1 MKYFSLL
8 FLMSC
13 LVLTAGEKTGTKYFL
28 NAGLNY
34 NMHNADLK
42 GFSGT
47 ENCCDKFSGGNFLDP
62 EFGFGMEL
70 AMGSLIFDIPAN
82 YVLQLNYNGM
92 SSEYSEERF
101 RGYKINEF
109 DKQPIM
115 VNHQLNPSIK
125 LISISNSIYNDI
137 FDRFSF
143 GIGVEIGFVASAS
156 FTQKETA
163 ISPNDFKFSNGAR
176 EINTGEGTI
185 EEMNS
190 VIFSLFTGIRYEVYT
205 TDNWTISPEVKYNY
219 IPGSILD
226 GKDLNVSQLS
236 GSISFVY
243 NVTKSE
249 PPPPP
254 PPPPAKIIEKQDTVI
269 APAPPYINVE
279 LTLKDENG
287 KNIKNEQVVDF
298 PATVY
303 ESKQEY
309 ALKPVV
315 FFDSSD
321 YNYKQYNIESFTN
334 TNFDVQTQLI
344 KAIADKMISD
354 SSLTLLLTT
363 FDLEDE
369 GATVPQDR
377 LYNIEAKLKEYGV
390 EPSRVKQKIVPL
402 GDDFKY
408 DELRDDYRR
417 VDLNLSDKS
426 DLIKSIYEI
435 DSKLV
440 YDEQIFIPK
449 TVVNSSRNDYYRESS
464 LSIDGKEVKNEHS
477 DFNIVIDD
485 SYKDKIKQDGKLN
498 ITYNSSAEVVGIY
511 NSDRIEFTIVPKI
524 QNVNKSINTI
534 NEGTK
539 VTQQYILAYTDFDKS
554 SFKSV
559 DNQVLNLVKT
569 ALQNNKKVTIY
580 ASTDNLGNE
589 EYNKALAERRATA
602 AKNLLGADSKNLQI
616 VYPTQYLFSNDHP
629 YGRLLNRAI
638 VVRIEK

>member
-1 MKYFSLL
+1 MKYFTLV
-8 FLMSC
+8 FIISC
-13 LVLTAGEKTGTKYFL
+13 VVLTAGERTGTKYFF

-47 ENCCDKFSGGNFLDP
+47 ENCCDKFTGGNFLDP

-70 AMGSLIFDIPAN
+70 AMGSLLFDIPAS

-92 SSEYSEERF
+92 SSEYSEDRF

-125 LISISNSIYNDI
+125 LITIGNSIYNEI
-137 FDRFSF
+137 FDGFTF
-143 GIGVEIGFVASAS
+143 GIGAEIGFTASAS
-156 FTQKETA
+156 FTQKESA
-163 ISPNDFKFSNGAR
+163 ISPNDFKFSNGTR
-176 EINTGEGTI
+176 EINTGSGTI

-190 VIFSLFTGIRYEVYT
+190 VIFSLFTGIRYEVYS
-205 TDNWTISPEVKYNY
+205 TDNWTIRPELKYNY
-219 IPGSILD
+219 VPSSILD

-254 PPPPAKIIEKQDTVI
+254 PPAPVKVIEKPDTVI
-269 APAPPYINVE
+269 TPAPPYVIVK
-279 LTLKDENG
+279 LTIRDEND
-287 KNIKNEQVVDF
+287 NIIKNGQVIDF
-298 PATVY
+298 PATVF
-303 ESKQEY
+303 ETKQEY

-334 TNFDVQTQLI
+334 TNFDVQTQMI
-344 KAIADKMISD
+344 KAIADKMKSD
-354 SSLTLLLTT
+354 NSLTLLLTT

-390 EPSRVKQKIVPL
+390 QPSRVKQKIVPL

-408 DELRDDYRR
+408 DELRDEYRR
-417 VDLNLSDKS
+417 VDFALSDKS

-435 DSKLV
+435 DSKLE
-440 YDEQIFIPK
+440 YDKQTFIP
-449 TVVNSSRNDYYRESS
+449 TTEVNSSRDDYYRESS

-485 SYKDKIKQDGKLN
+485 SYEDKIKQDGKLN

-511 NSDRIEFTIVPKI
+511 NSDRIEFTLQPKI
-524 QNVNKSINTI
+524 QSVKQSINTI
-534 NEGTK
+534 KDGTN
-539 VTQQYILAYTDFDKS
+539 VTEQYILAYTDFDKS
-554 SFKSV
+554 SLKSV
-559 DNQVLNLVKT
+559 DNQVLSLVKT
-569 ALQNNKKVTIY
+569 ALQNNKNVTIY
-580 ASTDNLGNE
+580 ASTDNLGNA
-589 EYNKALAERRATA
+589 EYNKALAERRAIA
-602 AKNLLGADSKNLQI
+602 AKSLIGSDSKNI
-616 VYPTQYLFSNDHP
+616 HIIYPDEYLFSNKHP